1 MNFVLREQFLTAEL
15 SIFLNFLTMF
25 YLLFNY
31 FTNISVFVL
40 KLLLLSPV
48 IALKQ
53 ALELHNAHVN

>member
-1 MNFVLREQFLTAEL
+1 
-15 SIFLNFLTMF
+15 MF